1 VAKLAEEIRMNKPF
15 SFIEQEAS
23 LGILRTSDVLAQGA
37 VDVLKPFD
45 LTPPQFN
52 VLRILRGSPDGLS
65 CSQIA
70 DRMISR
76 DPDVTRLLDRM
87 EARNMLSRERS
98 AQDRRVVL
106 TRITAYGLE
115 LLASVDPAIA
125 EMHRRQFRGISEK
138 QIRQLIDLLEKVREA
153 LT

>member
-1 VAKLAEEIRMNKPF
+1 VAKLAEEIRMTKPF

-23 LGILRTSDVLAQGA
+23 LGILRTSDLLAQGA
-37 VDVLKPFD
+37 ADALKPFD

-87 EARNMLSRERS
+87 EARNLLIRERS

-115 LLASVDPAIA
+115 LLANIDPTMV

-138 QIRQLIDLLEKVREA
+138 QMRQLIDLLDKVREA

>member
-1 VAKLAEEIRMNKPF
+1 MAKLAEEIRMNKPF